1 MKLYRCPWC
10 GKPAFTT
17 KHRLRMGASP
27 ERNMFLRR
35 IRSWRFHK
43 THEFD
48 CEACGRGICIDRNLF
63 TYFIAYLPYLVIIL
77 SFVLFGV
84 IYKSLVGLLVGILSF
99 SVLAPVV
106 SILLILFYGPPV
118 TRVIWNDDNN
128 REVYQADLSFEID
141 INPKLKLNIER
152 VYAIRLK
159 NVDPFDVNKDF
170 ELVDDYIRDGAPVQ
184 IELGDF
190 SYEMGLLQ
198 PENYEEKYFTIGTEF
213 DVIDVEGNKI
223 STGVITRF
231 IEKEEKP
238 QS

>member
-17 KHRLRMGASP
+17 KHRLRMGSAP
-27 ERNMFLRR
+27 ERKIFFRR
-35 IRSWRFHK
+35 IRYWEFYK
-43 THEFD
+43 INEFD
-48 CEACGRGICIDRNLF
+48 CEACGRGICIDSNLF
-63 TYFIAYLPYLVIIL
+63 TYAMAYIPDLVLIL
-77 SFVLFGV
+77 SVVLFGV
-84 IYKSLVGLLVGILSF
+84 IYKSLVGILIGILSF
-99 SVLAPVV
+99 SILLPIAT
-106 SILLILFYGPPV
+106 ILLILFYGPPA
-118 TRVIWNDDNN
+118 TRVVWRDDNI
-128 REVYQADLSFEID
+128 REIYQADLRYEID

-159 NVDPFDVNKDF
+159 NVDPYDVNKDF

-184 IELGDF
+184 IERGDF

-198 PENYEEKYFTIGTEF
+198 PENYEEKYFEIGTEF

-223 STGVITRF
+223 STGVITRY